1 MKPEAGV
8 QRDHDGE
15 DKPPGF
21 LRRQAEERLG
31 ITEAT
36 RPLPVTTEEMQK
48 LIHELQVH
56 RIELEIQNEELVR
69 ARDEVEAGLER
80 YTELYDFAPVGYFTL
95 DKAGTIRQANLTGAA
110 MLGRERSL
118 VVGHKFQDFISP
130 CSHNVCNTFLQ
141 TVCAGPERKIREGE
155 LALNGDP
162 PLFVHINAHLTGT
175 GDGCIIAVTDVT
187 ARKQAEMALQTINR
201 KLNTLSGITRHDINN
216 QLLTLQGFLGLSK
229 KKITDP
235 ELGSFID
242 RAESAAQAIRHQ
254 IEFTKM
260 YENIGVQEPQ
270 WQDVSACLNTL
281 RHELPMGETEI
292 SVSLDTLQVYADLML
307 EKVFYNLMENSL
319 RHGGEAMTAIRI
331 SLQETDR
338 GMVIIYTDNGAGISV
353 EDKKRLFERGS
364 GNHTGLGLFLS
375 REILSIT
382 GITIAETGELGNGAR
397 FEIHVP
403 KGVYRS
409 ADR

>member
-1 MKPEAGV
+1 MKPEAGS

-15 DKPPGF
+15 DKPAVS
-21 LRRQAEERLG
+21 LRRLAEKRMG
-31 ITEAT
+31 AT
-36 RPLPVTTEEMQK
+36 AGSRPLPVTTEEMQK

-95 DKAGTIRQANLTGAA
+95 DKAGTIRQVNLTGAA

-118 VVGHKFQDFISP
+118 VVGRKFQDFISP

-162 PLFVHINAHLTGT
+162 PVYVHINAHLPGT
-175 GDGCIIAVTDVT
+175 GDGCIIAVTDIT
-187 ARKQAEMALQTINR
+187 ARKQAEMALQVTNR
-201 KLNTLSGITRHDINN
+201 KLNTLAGITRHDINN
-216 QLLTLQGFLGLSK
+216 QLLSLLGFLGLLK

-242 RAESAAQAIRHQ
+242 RAETAAQTIRHQ

-260 YENIGVQEPQ
+260 YENIGVQAPR
-270 WQDVSACLNTL
+270 WQDVRTCLNALRSTL
-281 RHELPMGETEI
+281 PLGETEI
-292 SVSLDTLQVYADLML
+292 VISLDALQVYADLML
-307 EKVFYNLMENSL
+307 EKVFYNLLDNSL
-319 RHGGEAMTAIRI
+319 RHGGETMTAIRI

-338 GMVIIYTDNGAGISV
+338 GMVIIYADNGAGIST
-353 EDKKRLFERGS
+353 ENKKRLFERGS

-382 GITIAETGELGNGAR
+382 GITIAETGESGNGAR

-403 KGVYRS
+403 KGVYRY